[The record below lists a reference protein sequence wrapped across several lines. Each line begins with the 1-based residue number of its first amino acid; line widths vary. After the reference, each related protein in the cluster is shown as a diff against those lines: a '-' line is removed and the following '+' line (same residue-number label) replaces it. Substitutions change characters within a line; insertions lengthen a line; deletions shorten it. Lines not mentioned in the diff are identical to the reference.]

1 MRDYSGF
8 VIVKISSDIDEK
20 KFKKALKTGKISF
33 TSADLNGDKPF
44 LVHPENSKK
53 IMKAKMMKKGVN
65 LNISGGEIMGD
76 LDYYDNSGAGNVLG
90 GSFWSWLKKSGT
102 DVFKWG
108 KNNWNILKPIVS
120 KLADSAVPAAATY
133 FGQPA
138 LAASAREGLRQLTG
152 IGIGIKKMTRAEA
165 LQKARMAKKNKVN
178 IMTGSSFLIN

>member
-8 VIVKISSDIDEK
+8 VIVKVSPSIDEK
-20 KFKKALKTGKISF
+20 KFKKALKSGKISF
-33 TSADLNGDKPF
+33 TCADLNGDKPF
-44 LVHPENSKK
+44 LVHPENAKK

-76 LDYYDNSGAGNVLG
+76 LDYYDNSGGNTLNG
-90 GSFWSWLKKSGT
+90 GSFWSWLKKAGR
-102 DVFKWG
+102 DIFKFG
-108 KNNWNILKPIVS
+108 KNNWDILKPVVS

-138 LAASAREGLRQLTG
+138 LAASAREGLKQLTG
-152 IGIGIKKMTRAEA
+152 VGVKMTRAQA
-165 LQKARMAKKNKVN
+165 LEKARMAKKNKVN

>member
-44 LVHPENSKK
+44 LVHPENAKK
-53 IMKAKMMKKGVN
+53 IMKAKMMKKGTN
-65 LNISGGEIMGD
+65 INISGGEIMGD
-76 LDYYDNSGAGNVLG
+76 LDYYDNSGAGNVYG
-90 GSFWSWLKKSGT
+90 GSFWSWLKKAGK

-108 KNNWNILKPIVS
+108 KSNWDILKPVVS
-120 KLADSAVPAAATY
+120 KLADVAVPAVATY
-133 FGQPA
+133 FGQPG
-138 LAASAREGLRQLTG
+138 LTIPAREGLKQLS
-152 IGIGIKKMTRAEA
+152 GIGIKKMTRAQA
-165 LQKARMAKKNKVN
+165 LEKARMAKKNKVN

>member
-20 KFKKALKTGKISF
+20 KFRKALKTGKISF

-76 LDYYDNSGAGNVLG
+76 LDYYHNSGGNAVYG
-90 GSFWSWLKKSGT
+90 GSFWSWIKKAGK
-102 DVFKWG
+102 DVFKFG
-108 KNNWNILKPIVS
+108 KNNWDILKPVLS

-138 LAASAREGLRQLTG
+138 LAASAREGLKQLTG
-152 IGIGIKKMTRAEA
+152 IGIKMTRAQA
-165 LQKARMAKKNKVN
+165 LEKARMAKKNKVN

>member
-44 LVHPENSKK
+44 LVHPENAKK

-65 LNISGGEIMGD
+65 LNISGGEIMCD
-76 LDYYDNSGAGNVLG
+76 LDYYDNSGGSTTING
-90 GSFWSWLKKSGT
+90 GSFWSWIKKAGK
-102 DVFKWG
+102 DAFKFG
-108 KNNWNILKPIVS
+108 KNNWDLLKPVVS
-120 KLADSAVPAAATY
+120 KLADAAVPAVATY

-138 LAASAREGLRQLTG
+138 LAIPAREGLKQLTG
-152 IGIGIKKMTRAEA
+152 VGVKMSRAQA
-165 LQKARMAKKNKVN
+165 LEKARMAKKNKVN

>member
-76 LDYYDNSGAGNVLG
+76 LDYYNNSGGNNIYG
-90 GSFWSWLKKSGT
+90 SSFWSWIKKAGK
-102 DVFKWG
+102 DVFKFG
-108 KNNWNILKPIVS
+108 KNNWDILKPVVS

-138 LAASAREGLRQLTG
+138 LAASAREGLKQLTG
-152 IGIGIKKMTRAEA
+152 IGIKMTRAQA
-165 LQKARMAKKNKVN
+165 LEKARMAKKNKIN